1 VPRVLIL
8 TPDYPPA
15 LGGIQTLVHRVVRG
29 FTTLE
34 AHVVTVDHPR
44 AAAFDAAQAHQVTR
58 VAAPRRVRR
67 ARTVAL
73 NRRALDVAAKYQP
86 DLILSAHIVTSPAA
100 ALLGR
105 LRGVP
110 VVQYVYAKEMGA
122 KPLLSRFAIRS
133 ADRVIA
139 ISRYAAELAREHGGS
154 FTKTELITPGVDLPP
169 GPVVRSPAERP
180 TMLTVSRLEDRYKG
194 HDILIR
200 ALPLLRAAVPDIE
213 WVVLGE
219 GPLRA
224 GLERMATATGVGD
237 AVRFLGAV
245 DDAER
250 DHWLRSAHLF
260 AMPSRLPAGG
270 FAGEGFGIVYL
281 EANAHGMPVLA
292 GNVAGALDAVVD
304 GETGVLVDPADHI
317 AVAGGAAR
325 ILTDPGWAAAL
336 GRQGAER
343 AQRFA
348 WPAISEQVERLLLQV
363 AGKPVRH
370 G

>member
-15 LGGIQTLVHRVVRG
+15 LGGIQTLVHRVVRD
-29 FTTLE
+29 FDRVE
-34 AHVVTVDHPR
+34 AHVVTVDHQG
-44 AAAFDAAQAHQVTR
+44 AAEFDARQAHAVTR
-58 VAAPRRVRR
+58 VTAPQQVRR
-67 ARTVAL
+67 ARTASL
-73 NRRALDVAAKYQP
+73 NRRAFDVASEFRP

-100 ALLGR
+100 AVLRR
-105 LRGVP
+105 LRRVP
-110 VVQYVYAKEMGA
+110 VVQYVYAKELGA
-122 KPLLSRFAIRS
+122 KPWLARFALRS

-139 ISRYAAELAREHGGS
+139 ISRYAAQLAREHGGRPD
-154 FTKTELITPGVDLPP
+154 TMDLITPGVDLPA
-169 GPVVRSPAERP
+169 GPIERTPAERP

-200 ALPLLRAAVPDIE
+200 ALPLIRAQVPDLE

-219 GPLRA
+219 GPLRP
-224 GLERMATATGVGD
+224 GLERMAAANGVNG

-245 DDAER
+245 SDGER
-250 DHWLRSAHLF
+250 DHWLRSAHVF

-281 EANAHGMPVLA
+281 EANAHGMPVVA

-317 AVAGGAAR
+317 AVARGATR
-325 ILTDPGWAAAL
+325 LLSDPDWAAQL
-336 GRQGAER
+336 GRTGLDR
-343 AQRFA
+343 AQGFT
-348 WPAISEQVERLLLQV
+348 WPVISRKVEDLLLDV
-363 AGKPVRH
+363 ANGARL
-370 G
+370 